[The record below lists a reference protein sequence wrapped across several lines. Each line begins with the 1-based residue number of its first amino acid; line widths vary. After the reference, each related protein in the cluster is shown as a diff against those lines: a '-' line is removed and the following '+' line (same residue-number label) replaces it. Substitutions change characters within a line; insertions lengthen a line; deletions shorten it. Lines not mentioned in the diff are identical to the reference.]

1 MKRKTHEEF
10 VKQVHDLFG
19 DSIEIL
25 TEYKTLNDKI
35 LVRFTDCGCEEYKS
49 PSKVLAGQ
57 RCKKCKG
64 NRISQSKIKTQE
76 QATKELENVGCK
88 LLSEYK
94 GTNEKVKVFN
104 IKCEHI
110 YEAQYGNIVAGSGC
124 PICHGMKDTKTF
136 AEILNTKYCDEYD
149 VLGEYVNNRTK
160 ILVRHKKCGCEWEVI
175 PKDILRDRRCPKC
188 IQSKG
193 EIYISDFL
201 TKRGIEYQCEF
212 KFEDC
217 RDIQPLPF
225 DFMVEING
233 VQKLI
238 EFDGSQHYRESGWGR
253 PSKTKLHDEMK
264 NQYCAEHQIPLLR
277 IPYWW
282 LRNDRIDR
290 EITNFLFN

>member
-19 DSIEIL
+19 DSVEIL
-25 TEYKTLNDKI
+25 SEYRTQKDKV

-49 PSKVLAGQ
+49 PSKVLIGQ
-57 RCKKCKG
+57 RCKKCQAK
-64 NRISQSKIKTQE
+64 RISESKTKSQE
-76 QATKELENVGCK
+76 QVKKELKELDYE
-88 LLSEYK
+88 LLSDYK
-94 GTNEKVKVFN
+94 GRTEKVKVLN
-104 IKCEHI
+104 KKCGHI
-110 YEAQYGNIVAGSGC
+110 YEANFGNIIGGSGC
-124 PICHGMKDTKTF
+124 PICHGMKDTKSF
-136 AEILNTKYCDEYD
+136 AETLNSKYGDEYD

-175 PKDILRDRRCPKC
+175 PKDILRDRRCPRC
-188 IQSKG
+188 IKSKG
-193 EIYISDFL
+193 EIYICNFL
-201 TKRGIEYQCEF
+201 EQRGIEYQCEF

-238 EFDGSQHYRESGWGR
+238 EFDGSHHYKESGWGR

>member
-1 MKRKTHEEF
+1 MI
-10 VKQVHDLFG
+10 G
-19 DSIEIL
+19 
-25 TEYKTLNDKI
+25 
-35 LVRFTDCGCEEYKS
+35 
-49 PSKVLAGQ
+49 
-57 RCKKCKG
+57 
-64 NRISQSKIKTQE
+64 
-76 QATKELENVGCK
+76 EL
-88 LLSEYK
+88 
-94 GTNEKVKVFN
+94 
-104 IKCEHI
+104 
-110 YEAQYGNIVAGSGC
+110 
-124 PICHGMKDTKTF
+124 KDTKTF
-136 AEILNTKYCDEYD
+136 LEILNTKYGDEYD

-160 ILVRHKKCGCEWEVI
+160 ILVRHKKCGCEWKVI